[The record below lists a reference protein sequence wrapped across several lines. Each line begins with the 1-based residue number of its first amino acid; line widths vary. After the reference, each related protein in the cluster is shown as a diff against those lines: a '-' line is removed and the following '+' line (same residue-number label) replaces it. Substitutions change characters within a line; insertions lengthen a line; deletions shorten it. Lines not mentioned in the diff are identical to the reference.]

1 MRLLFPVGGLWFLL
15 FACSP
20 TPASPV
26 ADAAAANC
34 VALFGAPNENT
45 GLDTTQCRPVC
56 GCATDAFAPR
66 PWTPATLE
74 ALRALTQL
82 DPPTL
87 RTADPYAAAAPSPVA
102 PETVCAARFE
112 GERSYRMETWPTA
125 AAATAA
131 GAIVSHSGACGACSS
146 LADLAVYAGT
156 PDLTAP
162 VRQCGLSNFGR
173 FDGLVACLA
182 GLGFTPACAQV
193 WAYNTEHTRMACG
206 AICLPLLTAPY
217 HLPDG
222 GLNACLACDETRSG
236 AVFKSV
242 AGRTRRNSGLANAM
256 CRPCSEVVRLTHA
269 YPGV

>member
-1 MRLLFPVGGLWFLL
+1 MRLLLLGGLSSLVL
-15 FACSP
+15 ACSP
-20 TPASPV
+20 APAAPV
-26 ADAAAANC
+26 ADAAAASC
-34 VALFGAPNENT
+34 AALFGAPNART
-45 GLDTTQCRPVC
+45 GLDPSECRPVC
-56 GCATDAFAPR
+56 GCGAEAFAPR
-66 PWTPATLE
+66 PWTPASLA
-74 ALRALTQL
+74 ALRALTPL
-82 DPPTL
+82 NPSPAL
-87 RTADPYAAAAPSPVA
+87 TADPYAAAPPSPA
-102 PETVCAARFE
+102 TPDTVCAARFE

-131 GAIVSHSGACGACSS
+131 GAVVSHSGACGACSS

-193 WAYNTEHTRMACG
+193 WAYNTEHTRVACG
-206 AICLPLLTAPY
+206 AVCLPLLTAPY

-222 GLNACLACDETRSG
+222 GLNACLACDETQSG
-236 AVFKSV
+236 AVFKAV